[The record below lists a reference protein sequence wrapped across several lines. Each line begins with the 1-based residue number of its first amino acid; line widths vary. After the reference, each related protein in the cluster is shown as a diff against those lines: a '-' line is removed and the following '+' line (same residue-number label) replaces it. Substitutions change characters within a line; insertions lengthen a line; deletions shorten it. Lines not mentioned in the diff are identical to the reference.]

1 MSYYDKYMKYKKKYD
16 MAKRLS
22 QQQQLQRGGG
32 VTEIEKIEEQTY
44 IESSTGKLLYG
55 LSIKLKVD
63 TFTDTGCRLNDL
75 LSSFFVYLKNN
86 HITNDNNKLYYGT
99 NRIIIYNKNKIRVIF
114 NKPIDSI
121 NTATFTFVDM
131 VTNTENIFTLFKPI
145 DSEYKLYDEKTQQ
158 QQHTNYELCNK
169 NTNTIHL
176 VFSSNIKLYNK
187 LADYLNNYLRKSYDD
202 KVKTLAE
209 IKLHNDKIN
218 DKIFAKIKLENEQTA
233 LRRQEEE
240 LRKTPEQKETD
251 VKKKRD
257 QATKDHI
264 HASYDIWLANH
275 NKQFK

>member
-169 NTNTIHL
+169 ITNTIHL

-209 IKLHNDKIN
+209 IKLHN